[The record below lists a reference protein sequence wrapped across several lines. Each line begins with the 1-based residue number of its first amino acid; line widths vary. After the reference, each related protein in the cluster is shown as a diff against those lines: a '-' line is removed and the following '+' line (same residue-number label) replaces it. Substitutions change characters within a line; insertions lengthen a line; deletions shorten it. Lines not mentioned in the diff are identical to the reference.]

1 MNEWRPPRRNA
12 HLINICGEIHSLQE
26 WSRRCGISH
35 NNLCNE
41 KRRNGNAAMV
51 RRIKLGLAG
60 KYTPTSGGA
69 LHRCAR

>member
-1 MNEWRPPRRNA
+1 MTWAPPRRNG
-12 HLINICGEIHSLQE
+12 HMIRIGRETHSLQE

-41 KRRNGNAAMV
+41 RRRNGEGAMV

-60 KYTPTSGGA
+60 RYVPIRGKQS
-69 LHRCAR
+69 